1 MHKHLHVPST
11 RTQAHSIG
19 FRIDESAP
27 EERVERHVCPDGP
40 QKMLRVQHIFQR
52 ALALV
57 FGKVA
62 ILVHVVE

>member
-1 MHKHLHVPST
+1 MHKHLHVPSP
-11 RTQAHSIG
+11 RAQAHGIG
-19 FRIDESAP
+19 FRIDECAP

-62 ILVHVVE
+62 ILIHVVE